1 MRKPS
6 IVTVT
11 CLSIGLLVGLAVAIS
26 LFLGLSSAASNTQ
39 RLLVEQI
46 ENYMDLVEERI
57 DSRLQPV
64 VAQADWVYDRIARGR
79 ISVSDTT
86 QLDDFMSGVVAA
98 TPQLA
103 GVAYVNPRGIVRRW
117 DRRNTEAIVEDWS
130 DRPPVLNWL
139 QLGADGAAPEWREP
153 FWTDTIG
160 EYVLL
165 HDARLEHEGQ
175 YLGMFGQ
182 VIPINDLSTELDALT
197 AGTVL
202 EPFILYEQGQVLA
215 HRKLLDDKSMPQD
228 GTPLTTLNSLDDP
241 VLRKIWSED
250 NRPMRF
256 LTKLKRTS
264 ATQIEA
270 GEREYGLLY
279 REIDRY
285 GERPWYIGVHF
296 AFDSEDNTVIDRL
309 VKSSFAGIGVLLL
322 SVLVAIALGRKLS
335 QPIVSIANVAQTIAE
350 ADLATVKTL
359 PGSRVREIDA
369 ANLAINNMVT
379 GLRERAVI
387 RDTLGRYLPEPVAR
401 AVLSSGG
408 DLQAES
414 REASVLFCDIEGFTT
429 LSLNIGPVRIVEI
442 LNAYFSRAVEII
454 ERNHGVVTQ
463 FQGDGILAV
472 FNVPVPNDKHAESAL
487 KTATELLNS
496 VDGELFAG
504 EKLSVRIGINTGA
517 VIAGAV
523 GAEGRLSYTV
533 HGDAV
538 NKASRIESL
547 NKETGTR
554 LLVAESTV
562 GKIDREEFIS
572 MGCHELR
579 GDRQNLE
586 VFTVA
591 AGQR

>member
-1 MRKPS
+1 LRKPS

>member
-11 CLSIGLLVGLAVAIS
+11 CLSIGLLVGLAVAVS
-26 LFLGLSSAASNTQ
+26 LYLGLSSAASNTQ

-64 VAQADWVYDRIARGR
+64 VVQAEWVYDRIERGR
-79 ISVSDTT
+79 ISVTDTD

-103 GVAYVNPRGIVRRW
+103 GIAYVSPRGTVRRW

-130 DRPPVLNWL
+130 DRPPVLDWL
-139 QLGADGAAPEWREP
+139 QQGAQGAAPEWREP
-153 FWTDTIG
+153 FWTDTIA

-165 HDARLEHEGQ
+165 HDARLEHDGE

-182 VIPINDLSTELDALT
+182 VIPINDLSAELDALT

-202 EPFILYEQGQVLA
+202 EPFILHERVGVLA
-215 HRKLLDDKSMPQD
+215 HRHLMDDESMPSE
-228 GTPLTTLNSLDDP
+228 GTPLTTLDSLNDP
-241 VLRKIWSED
+241 VLQKIWSPD

-256 LTKLKRTS
+256 LTRLKRTT
-264 ATQIEA
+264 ATQIEV
-270 GEREYGLLY
+270 GRREFGLLY
-279 REIDRY
+279 RQIDRY
-285 GERPWYIGVHF
+285 GEKPWFIGVHF
-296 AFDSEDNTVIDRL
+296 AFDAEDNTVIDRL
-309 VKSSFAGIGVLLL
+309 IKSSFAGLALLLL

-335 QPIVSIANVAQTIAE
+335 QPIVSIAGVAQTIAE
-350 ADLATVKTL
+350 EELTAVKTL

-369 ANLAINNMVT
+369 ANRSINNMVS
-379 GLRERAVI
+379 GLRERELI

-429 LSLNIGPVRIVEI
+429 LSLNIGPRRIVEI

-487 KTATELLNS
+487 RAATEMLNS

-523 GAEGRLSYTV
+523 GAQGRLSYTV

-554 LLVAESTV
+554 LLVAESTA

-591 AGQR
+591 AGRR

>member
-39 RLLVEQI
+39 RLLVEQV
-46 ENYMDLVEERI
+46 ENYMDLIEARI

-64 VAQADWVYDRIARGR
+64 VVQAEWVYDRIERGR
-79 ISVSDTT
+79 ISVADTVE
-86 QLDDFMSGVVAA
+86 LDNFMSGVVAA

-103 GVAYVNPRGIVRRW
+103 GIAYVSPQGMVRRW

-130 DRPPVLNWL
+130 DRPQVFDWL
-139 QLGADGAAPEWREP
+139 QEGEHGAARAWREP

-165 HDARLEHEGQ
+165 HDARLERDGQ

-182 VIPINDLSTELDALT
+182 VIPINDLSAELDALT

-202 EPFILYEQGQVLA
+202 EPFILHERVGVLA
-215 HRKLLDDKSMPQD
+215 HRQLMDDEPVPSE
-228 GTPLTTLNSLDDP
+228 GASLTTLDSLDDP
-241 VLRKIWSED
+241 VLQKIWSPD

-256 LTKLKRTS
+256 LTRLKRTT
-264 ATQIEA
+264 AIQIEV
-270 GEREYGLLY
+270 GRREFGLLY
-279 REIDRY
+279 RQIDRY
-285 GERPWYIGVHF
+285 GENPWFIGVYF
-296 AFDSEDNTVIDRL
+296 AFDAEDNTVIDRL
-309 VKSSFAGIGVLLL
+309 IKSSFTGLGVLLL

-335 QPIVSIANVAQTIAE
+335 QPIVSIAGVAQTIAE
-350 ADLATVKTL
+350 EELTAVETL

-369 ANLAINNMVT
+369 ANQSINNMVS
-379 GLRERAVI
+379 GLREREII

-454 ERNHGVVTQ
+454 ERNQGVVTQ

-472 FNVPVPNDKHAESAL
+472 FNVPVPNEKHAESAL
-487 KTATELLNS
+487 RTATELLRS

-554 LLVAESTV
+554 LLVAESTA
-562 GKIDREEFIS
+562 GKIEREEFIS
-572 MGCHELR
+572 MGRHELR

>member
-39 RLLVEQI
+39 RLLVEQV
-46 ENYMDLVEERI
+46 ENYMDLIEARI

-64 VAQADWVYDRIARGR
+64 VVQAEWVYDRIERGR
-79 ISVSDTT
+79 ISVADTVE
-86 QLDDFMSGVVAA
+86 LDNFMSGVVAA

-103 GVAYVNPRGIVRRW
+103 GIAYVSPQGMVRRW

-130 DRPPVLNWL
+130 DRPQVFDWL
-139 QLGADGAAPEWREP
+139 QEGEHGAARAWREP

-165 HDARLEHEGQ
+165 HDARLERDGQ

-182 VIPINDLSTELDALT
+182 VIPINDLSVELDALT

-202 EPFILYEQGQVLA
+202 EPFILHERVGVLA
-215 HRKLLDDKSMPQD
+215 HRQLMDDEPVPSE
-228 GTPLTTLNSLDDP
+228 GASLTTLDSLDDP
-241 VLRKIWSED
+241 VLQKIWSPD

-256 LTKLKRTS
+256 LTRLKRTT
-264 ATQIEA
+264 AIQIEV
-270 GEREYGLLY
+270 GRREFGLLY
-279 REIDRY
+279 RQIDRY
-285 GERPWYIGVHF
+285 GENPWFIGVYF
-296 AFDSEDNTVIDRL
+296 AFDAEDNTVIDRL
-309 VKSSFAGIGVLLL
+309 IKSSFTGLGVLLL

-335 QPIVSIANVAQTIAE
+335 QPIVSIAGVAQTIAE
-350 ADLATVKTL
+350 EELTAVETL

-369 ANLAINNMVT
+369 ANQSINNMVS
-379 GLRERAVI
+379 GLREREII

-454 ERNHGVVTQ
+454 ERNQGVVTQ

-472 FNVPVPNDKHAESAL
+472 FNVPVPNEKHAESAL
-487 KTATELLNS
+487 RTATQLLRS

-554 LLVAESTV
+554 LLVAESTA
-562 GKIDREEFIS
+562 GKIEREEFIS
-572 MGCHELR
+572 MGRHELR